1 MNKLRNIIFVFI
13 ALSIVTFSNAQLID
27 LPAFGTDS
35 TFEVITWN
43 IEWFPKNGQITVD
56 LVSEIIQDLD
66 VDLLALQEINDTISL
81 KDMIN
86 NLDGYEYYIK
96 SDWYGGLAYVYK
108 KETINIEDAYE
119 IYTEEP
125 FWRPFPRSP
134 LVMELTFMYEKFII
148 INNHLKCCGDGQI
161 DPYDPDDEE
170 TRRLEAC
177 NLLDQ
182 YIGNELPDDKVI
194 LLGDL
199 NDNLT
204 DVPQDNVF
212 MAFLEMEEEYLF
224 TDMAIAQS
232 NESEWSFP
240 NWPSHID
247 HILIT
252 NELFEE
258 FSDVVTDIQT
268 IKLDEYFDGGMS
280 EYDEKVSDHRPVA
293 LKLKTTD
300 FLSVSDAID
309 SRSSFTNYPNPF
321 HHKTTFTVYP
331 FPEERSIDIHNL
343 DGRLIHRIIIPQNQA
358 SILWDASSLPT
369 GIYYAKLKLGSITI
383 NIRKLILFE

>member
-1 MNKLRNIIFVFI
+1 MLKLKKILFVFI
-13 ALSIVTFSNAQLID
+13 ALSIVMVSNAQIID
-27 LPAFGTDS
+27 VPAFGTDS
-35 TFEVITWN
+35 TFEVVTWN
-43 IEWFPKNGQITVD
+43 IELFPKNGQITLD
-56 LVSEIIQDLD
+56 YVSEIIQDLD
-66 VDLLALQEINDTISL
+66 VDILALQEINDTNSF
-81 KDMIN
+81 KEMIN
-86 NLDGYEYYIK
+86 DLDGYAYYIK

-125 FWRPFPRSP
+125 YWRPFPRSP

-148 INNHLKCCGDGQI
+148 INNHLKCCGDGKI
-161 DPYDPDDEE
+161 DPYNPDDEE

-177 NLLDQ
+177 NLLEQ

-194 LLGDL
+194 LLGDM
-199 NDNLT
+199 NDNLI

-212 MAFLEMEEEYLF
+212 MAFLEKEEEYLF

-258 FSDVVTDIQT
+258 FSDIGTDIQT

-293 LKLKTTD
+293 LKLKTTE
-300 FLSVSDAID
+300 FLGVSDAID
-309 SRSSFTNYPNPF
+309 SRSSFINYPNPF

-343 DGRLIHRIIIPQNQA
+343 NGRLIHSIIIPQNQS
-358 SILWDASSLPT
+358 SILWDTSSLRN
-369 GIYYAKLKLGSITI
+369 GIYYAKLKLGNQIKAV
-383 NIRKLILFE
+383 RKLILLE

>member
-1 MNKLRNIIFVFI
+1 MHKLKNIIFVFI
-13 ALSIVTFSNAQLID
+13 ALLIVMVSNAQLID

-35 TFEVITWN
+35 TFEVVTWN
-43 IEWFPKNGQITVD
+43 IEWFPKNGQTTVD
-56 LVSEIIQDLD
+56 YVSEIIQDLD
-66 VDLLALQEINDTISL
+66 VDLLALQEINDTISF
-81 KDMIN
+81 KEMIN
-86 NLDGYEYYIK
+86 DLDKYEYYIK

-108 KETINIEDAYE
+108 KGTINIEDAYE

-134 LVMELTFMYEKFII
+134 LVIEVTFMYEKFII
-148 INNHLKCCGDGQI
+148 INNHLKCCGDGKI
-161 DPYDPDDEE
+161 DPYDPWDEE

-182 YIGNELPDDKVI
+182 YIANELPDDKVI
-194 LLGDL
+194 LLGDM
-199 NDNLT
+199 NDNLI
-204 DVPQDNVF
+204 DIPQDNVF

-247 HILIT
+247 HMLIT

-258 FSDVVTDIQT
+258 FSDVGSDIQT

-280 EYDEKVSDHRPVA
+280 EYDEKVSDHRPVG
-293 LKLKTTD
+293 LKLKTTE
-300 FLSVSDAID
+300 FLNVNDAIN
-309 SRSSFTNYPNPF
+309 SHSSFMNYPNPF
-321 HHKTTFTVYP
+321 HHKTTFTVDP
-331 FPEERSIDIHNL
+331 FPEERSIDIYNL
-343 DGRLIHRIIIPQNQA
+343 DGKLIKRIIIPQNQA
-358 SILWDASSLPT
+358 SILWDASSLPN
-369 GIYYAKLKLGSITI
+369 GIYSAKLKLG
-383 NIRKLILFE
+383 NQLVAVRKLILLK